1 MFRKLTNTEGLKTGS
16 FFLPL
21 RQGRDSPR
29 CCFPALY
36 LFIYLF
42 DIQVCLIYC
51 CSRRHSA
58 DFNTVGSCWPQHG
71 PTAGVQGFELAPA
84 SPESGHSEDT
94 GMALPHVFRP
104 SFPSAIFPDNHTSSQ
119 LLPLLRHDLSDQ
131 FGVESGPGQASE
143 CLSPLTVAI
152 WTPRPSSKHRY
163 AARPVAL
170 GQLHIYT
177 L

>member
-1 MFRKLTNTEGLKTGS
+1 MCSESWQARKGWKWAP
-16 FFLPL
+16 FLPL
-21 RQGRDSPR
+21 RQGRDSPW
-29 CCFPALY
+29 CCFPAYY

-94 GMALPHVFRP
+94 GMALPHVFRL
-104 SFPSAIFPDNHTSSQ
+104 SFPSAIFPDDHTSSQ

-143 CLSPLTVAI
+143 CLGPLL
-152 WTPRPSSKHRY
+152 RY
-163 AARPVAL
+163 GLL
-170 GQLHIYT
+170 GPPPKTGMQQG
-177 L
+177 